1 MVEKVNDVVTQVVSA
16 KSSDNNNNVSEA
28 VAANSPSNKNSPN
41 KSDLL
46 KGFLNLSFLYFK
58 FDVLLVLAFQFFEAY
73 YTKLSDHPD
82 DIGTFYG
89 DDSSFVLGDVEE
101 TGREV

>member
-58 FDVLLVLAFQFFEAY
+58 LLSFKFWLSNSS
-73 YTKLSDHPD
+73 KLITPS
-82 DIGTFYG
+82 
-89 DDSSFVLGDVEE
+89 
-101 TGREV
+101 